1 MAELPSDIVLP
12 EERHRSIL
20 GLLSVTGGME
30 DGKRDLLQRLI
41 QSSETEQGL
50 KAQMEEENISSV
62 VATMIDR
69 VKSTT
74 DLDSV
79 RSLLELMSMMI
90 KVNDKFATCFTKCAA
105 ATEQTDPGLYI
116 EKWTR
121 SDHSWVS
128 ARSMEILAHFIS
140 QPGCEDYG
148 KKCLPTFL
156 KTIQTQLNQ
165 ALRASEQT
173 AGDFVQSAE
182 ACVKALSI
190 MTTPSSLRADIVETG
205 VTNLLPRLLFPS
217 ENVFAACC
225 EERAQFIYDATKTLW
240 LLTFIPES
248 LIAFDASCKP
258 ADDAPGQSIIMVL
271 NSLLKRQKKEK
282 AIRMTLLV
290 LMNYANCQKSQKG
303 NAPNYLKEM
312 IGVGMI
318 QNLEMLQK
326 RNFGDADILPD
337 IRELLELLETNVEDL
352 SSYSQYKQELHS
364 GILEWSPP
372 HTSDKFWK
380 ENAKAFEADDYASIL
395 ELCHIIETSKRS
407 VNIQIA
413 CHDIG
418 EFVRHHPQ
426 GRRQWD
432 RLCKDRLKQ
441 KLYDLMDSAVPEEKR
456 QALLCMQKVM
466 CQRWDFLQS

>member
-30 DGKRDLLQRLI
+30 DGKRELLQRLI
-41 QSSETEQGL
+41 QASETETSL
-50 KAQMEEENISSV
+50 KTQMGEENISLV

-79 RSLLELMSMMI
+79 RSLLELMSMMV
-90 KVNDKFATCFTKCAA
+90 KVNEKFATCFTKCAA
-105 ATEQTDPGLYI
+105 ATETDPGLYI

-140 QPGCEDYG
+140 QPGCETYG
-148 KKCLPTFL
+148 KKWLPTFL
-156 KTIQTQLNQ
+156 KTILTQLNQ

-173 AGDFVQSAE
+173 AADFVQSAE
-182 ACVKALSI
+182 ACVRALSI
-190 MTTPSSLRADIVETG
+190 VTTPSSLRQDIVDSG
-205 VTNLLPRLLFPS
+205 VPSLLPRLLFPS
-217 ENVFAACC
+217 ENVFAANC
-225 EERAQFIYDATKTLW
+225 EERAQFIYDATKTIW
-240 LLTFIPES
+240 LLSFIPEF
-248 LIAFDASCKP
+248 LIDFDAACKP

-282 AIRMTLLV
+282 SIRMTLLV
-290 LMNYANCQKSQKG
+290 LMNYANCQKTQRGDS
-303 NAPNYLKEM
+303 PNFLKEM

-337 IRELLELLETNVEDL
+337 VCFLFIYLR
-352 SSYSQYKQELHS
+352 
-364 GILEWSPP
+364 
-372 HTSDKFWK
+372 F
-380 ENAKAFEADDYASIL
+380 F
-395 ELCHIIETSKRS
+395 II
-407 VNIQIA
+407 I
-413 CHDIG
+413 
-418 EFVRHHPQ
+418 F
-426 GRRQWD
+426 
-432 RLCKDRLKQ
+432 
-441 KLYDLMDSAVPEEKR
+441 
-456 QALLCMQKVM
+456 
-466 CQRWDFLQS
+466 F